1 MAVNLLTN
9 IHDALTGYP
18 VKSLNAWLDS
28 TVALHWIRGASEY
41 KQFVRNCVC
50 VLWWEGPNWLKDP
63 ASWPPDIVTTATPES
78 EAETKATKQ
87 VFALAVNGTESDVF
101 EELLSK
107 GSLWHCLRVGAW
119 VQRFINNTRNSEH
132 KRKTGTLTTEEIN
145 YQKLL
150 WEKKTQKKCAGL
162 EQFEDDKL
170 KLNLQMN
177 HDGALECRGRI
188 QGDYPV
194 YLPDSEMY
202 TEKLVQHAHEATLH
216 GGVSL
221 TMAKVRETHWVPR
234 LRQLVK
240 RLIKRC
246 YGCKRFHAVAYSNPP
261 PGNLPQDRTVGTTP
275 FQVVRVDYAGPA
287 KYRVSRNREGK
298 AYIVLYALSHA
309 LYLELIKTMET
320 VEFIST
326 LKRFIARKG
335 CPEKIYSD
343 NGRTFEGAAKWLRN
357 VMHDERLHDFLTKS
371 SEYQGAAGRMATLRY
386 LREHVC

>member
-1 MAVNLLTN
+1 MVEQTSGVNQGLVAAKARLAKQGLTIPRLELVAGHMAVNLLTN
-9 IHDALTGYP
+9 VHDALTGYP

-28 TVALHWIRGASEY
+28 TVAPHWIRGTSKY
-41 KQFVRNCVC
+41 KQFDGNRVRKIKEKESVIWRHVPTQENPADLGSRGGPVNKEN
-50 VLWWEGPNWLKDP
+50 VLWWEGSNWLKDP
-63 ASWPPDIVTTATPES
+63 ASLPPDIVTTATPES
-78 EAETKATKQ
+78 EAEAKATKQ

-101 EELLSK
+101 DELLSK

-132 KRKTGTLTTEEIN
+132 KRKTGALTTEEIN

-162 EQFEDDKL
+162 EQLADDKL
-170 KLNLQMN
+170 KLN

-216 GGVSL
+216 GAVSL
-221 TMAKVRETHWVPR
+221 TMANVRETLWVPR
-234 LRQLVK
+234 LCQLVK

-246 YGCKRFHAVAYSNPP
+246 HGCKRFHAVAYSNPP

-275 FQVVRVDYAGPA
+275 FQVVGVDYAGPV
-287 KYRVSRNREGK
+287 KYRVSRN
-298 AYIVLYALSHA
+298 
-309 LYLELIKTMET
+309 
-320 VEFIST
+320 
-326 LKRFIARKG
+326 
-335 CPEKIYSD
+335 
-343 NGRTFEGAAKWLRN
+343 
-357 VMHDERLHDFLTKS
+357 
-371 SEYQGAAGRMATLRY
+371 
-386 LREHVC
+386 

>member
-1 MAVNLLTN
+1 MCLMRC
-9 IHDALTGYP
+9 Y
-18 VKSLNAWLDS
+18 
-28 TVALHWIRGASEY
+28 R
-41 KQFVRNCVC
+41 R
-50 VLWWEGPNWLKDP
+50 
-63 ASWPPDIVTTATPES
+63 
-78 EAETKATKQ
+78 EA
-87 VFALAVNGTESDVF
+87 
-101 EELLSK
+101 
-107 GSLWHCLRVGAW
+107 LRVGAW

-132 KRKTGTLTTEEIN
+132 KRKTGALTTEEIN

-202 TEKLVQHAHEATLH
+202 TEKVVQHAHEATLH

-261 PGNLPQDRTVGTTP
+261 PGNLSQDRTAQRR
-275 FQVVRVDYAGPA
+275 F
-287 KYRVSRNREGK
+287 SR
-298 AYIVLYALSHA
+298 
-309 LYLELIKTMET
+309 TT
-320 VEFIST
+320 VERLWVKQS
-326 LKRFIARKG
+326 G
-335 CPEKIYSD
+335 CE
-343 NGRTFEGAAKWLRN
+343 
-357 VMHDERLHDFLTKS
+357 M
-371 SEYQGAAGRMATLRY
+371 
-386 LREHVC
+386 